1 MTSARYSARGPLRIA
16 AAAIVFLLFGFGS
29 WAVAARLS
37 GAVIGEG
44 MIAVERNLL
53 ALQHPDG
60 GVIADLPVIEGQE
73 VRPGEL
79 LLRID
84 GAALETELR
93 LIEGRLTE
101 ILARRARLEAVIAG
115 ADKLDPPKDVPLRA
129 VQEKFAASLHS
140 EAAVFDVQRMVKKAL
155 VAQLSQRK
163 VQIDA
168 QLDGIAAQIA
178 AIDDQRAHVQREHD
192 VQARLIA
199 KGLAQSARLTAL
211 AREAARLRGSHAGL
225 VADRAVA
232 AERRAEIAYQILSLQ
247 AQHREEA
254 LRELRDVT
262 LQQAELTEQRQALRD
277 RIARLTLRA
286 PIRGRVHAL
295 AVGGAG
301 EVLRAGD
308 AALHLVPTDRPLV
321 ITAQVAPSDIDQIMQ
336 GQQASI
342 VLPALNQ
349 RDLPQLEAQVTHV
362 SADVF
367 QDQAGAP
374 RYYRV
379 ELRMA
384 EGALGEITLRPGMPV
399 DVFFATGSQSPI
411 AYLTHPLTAFFSRAL
426 REG

>member
-16 AAAIVFLLFGFGS
+16 AAAIIFLLFGFGS

-44 MIAVERNLL
+44 VIAVERNLL
-53 ALQHPDG
+53 ALQHPEG
-60 GVIADLPVIEGQE
+60 GVIADLPVVEGQE
-73 VRPGEL
+73 VAPGEV

-101 ILARRARLEAVIAG
+101 ILARRTRLEAVIAG
-115 ADKLDPPKDVPLRA
+115 AEKLEPPADAPLPA
-129 VQEKFAASLHS
+129 MQEKFTASLRS
-140 EAAVFDVQRMVKKAL
+140 EAAVFDAQRMAKAAL

-168 QLDGIAAQIA
+168 QLDGITAQIA
-178 AIDDQRAHVQREHD
+178 ALDDQRAHVQREHD
-192 VQARLIA
+192 VQAKLIA
-199 KGLAQSARLTAL
+199 QGLAQSARLTAL
-211 AREAARLRGSHAGL
+211 EREAARLRGSHAGL
-225 VADRAVA
+225 IADRAVA
-232 AERRAEIAYQILSLQ
+232 AERRAEIAHQILSLN
-247 AQHREEA
+247 AQHRDEA

-277 RIARLTLRA
+277 RIARLSLRA
-286 PIRGRVHAL
+286 PMRARVHAL
-295 AVGGAG
+295 AVAGAG

-321 ITAQVAPSDIDQIMQ
+321 ITAQVAPSDIDQIVQ

-342 VLPALNQ
+342 VLPSLNQ
-349 RDLPQLEAQVTHV
+349 RDLPQLEARVTHV

-367 QDQAGAP
+367 QDQAGGP
-374 RYYRV
+374 RYFRV
-379 ELRMA
+379 KLRMA
-384 EGALGEITLRPGMPV
+384 EGALGDLVLRPGMPV
-399 DVFFATGSQSPI
+399 DVFFATGAQSPLT
-411 AYLTHPLTAFFSRAL
+411 YLTHPLTAFFSRAL